1 MKYRFEVLCVISRV
15 YDTDGRIKRGLE
27 EGSLSAILLSAER
40 ESERRSRVRKSKAAA
55 IRSSSDDERGEARRV
70 WFRVDRGESQC
81 IAPVGATSWLRA
93 FVVTRGRTPVADSAE
108 SCTTWEERASEEGTE
123 EGREGGSEKLVTSS
137 RPPNYYSLSPQNSDL
152 FRANFPRIAASLME
166 PRLTIPPSKQF
177 QLDFRCYSLI
187 RIERRGKRLKE
198 KFE

>member
-27 EGSLSAILLSAER
+27 EGVWSLSAILLSAER

-123 EGREGGSEKLVTSS
+123 GGGERGKEGR
-137 RPPNYYSLSPQNSDL
+137 RNWSLRRGHPT
-152 FRANFPRIAASLME
+152 
-166 PRLTIPPSKQF
+166 TIPCHRKTQICFAPTSQGSR
-177 QLDFRCYSLI
+177 QV
-187 RIERRGKRLKE
+187 
-198 KFE
+198 

>member
-1 MKYRFEVLCVISRV
+1 MLRHECN
-15 YDTDGRIKRGLE
+15 TDGRIKRGLE
-27 EGSLSAILLSAER
+27 EGVWSLSAILLSAER

-123 EGREGGSEKLVTSS
+123 GEGEGRRVGETGHFVAATQLLFLVTAKLRFVS
-137 RPPNYYSLSPQNSDL
+137 R
-152 FRANFPRIAASLME
+152 
-166 PRLTIPPSKQF
+166 
-177 QLDFRCYSLI
+177 QLPKD
-187 RIERRGKRLKE
+187 RGKFNGTSSNHPPLETISIR
-198 KFE
+198 F

>member
-1 MKYRFEVLCVISRV
+1 MLRHECN
-15 YDTDGRIKRGLE
+15 TDGRIKRGLE

-123 EGREGGSEKLVTSS
+123 GEGRRVGETGHFVAATQLLFLVTAKLRFVS
-137 RPPNYYSLSPQNSDL
+137 R
-152 FRANFPRIAASLME
+152 
-166 PRLTIPPSKQF
+166 
-177 QLDFRCYSLI
+177 QLLKD
-187 RIERRGKRLKE
+187 RGKFNGTSSNHPPLETISIR
-198 KFE
+198 F

>member
-1 MKYRFEVLCVISRV
+1 MLRHECN
-15 YDTDGRIKRGLE
+15 TDGRIKRGLE

-108 SCTTWEERASEEGTE
+108 SCTT
-123 EGREGGSEKLVTSS
+123 
-137 RPPNYYSLSPQNSDL
+137 
-152 FRANFPRIAASLME
+152 
-166 PRLTIPPSKQF
+166 
-177 QLDFRCYSLI
+177 
-187 RIERRGKRLKE
+187 
-198 KFE
+198 